1 MDAGTTSA
9 YRNRKRHLN
18 GRPCNPK
25 VKRRLFPPEVPSPDR
40 RAAEM
45 DRPLLKR
52 QRRVVARA
60 GGLVDAAAD
69 TMCLLVEMGWYS
81 FPELNPL
88 FLSLRR
94 VVSDAMHACEAA
106 VAPMDVDP
114 VLYYDSPGGGDDDDG
129 WTGCSSPPSF
139 VESGAAFVP
148 VDTVRSKRRAK
159 ANSKYY
165 GPEWSKK

>member
-1 MDAGTTSA
+1 
-9 YRNRKRHLN
+9 
-18 GRPCNPK
+18 
-25 VKRRLFPPEVPSPDR
+25 
-40 RAAEM
+40 M

-81 FPELNPL
+81 VPELNPL

-94 VVSDAMHACEAA
+94 VVSDAMRACEAA
-106 VAPMDVDP
+106 VAPLE
-114 VLYYDSPGGGDDDDG
+114 VLYYDSASGCDDDDDG

-148 VDTVRSKRRAK
+148 VARGDGTVRSKRLAK
-159 ANSKYY
+159 ANNKYY